1 MLERLASFINHPQ
14 PIKTTVTKTFAEFKR
29 THQDNWAAHKQR
41 LTMEQQDLLSDMV
54 VAPSFY
60 A

>member
-1 MLERLASFINHPQ
+1 MTLPVFIFAQ
-14 PIKTTVTKTFAEFKR
+14 ATVTSTIAEFKR

-41 LTMEQQDLLSDMV
+41 LTLEQQELLSDLV